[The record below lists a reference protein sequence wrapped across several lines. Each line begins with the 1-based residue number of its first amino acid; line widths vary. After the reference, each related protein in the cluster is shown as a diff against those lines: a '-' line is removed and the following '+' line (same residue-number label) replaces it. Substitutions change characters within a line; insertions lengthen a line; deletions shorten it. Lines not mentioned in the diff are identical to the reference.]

1 MMRYIDIIESKK
13 NLKDNIIN
21 SIDIL
26 NFEPF
31 LHFLKNNNKEL
42 YSFYKNVE
50 KEFIDIYDSKSP
62 LIFDI
67 SDDKFIFVTGVSG
80 SGKSTYS
87 KEYFNSKEFEIIETD
102 KLFNDN
108 VEVSEFQQ
116 ELRKKIYEAF
126 PDEHYEGSHNL
137 FINIRH
143 FNEVLKIIMD
153 NRHKT
158 DKTIV
163 LDSGQIRHLK
173 DYSLLRGRVIIIR
186 TSVNESIKRAC
197 NRFIA
202 KYPNASLEEIF
213 EHKTRKYTE
222 YELYKKFNTLILRL
236 FTITRL

>member
-1 MMRYIDIIESKK
+1 MRYIDIIESRK

-21 SIDIL
+21 NIDFL

-67 SDDKFIFVTGVSG
+67 SDDKFIFITGVSG

-108 VEVSEFQQ
+108 VEVSEFQSKSTEHALSMHAQ
-116 ELRKKIYEAF
+116 DDQVGRTQRQLYGCESWTVKKA
-126 PDEHYEGSHNL
+126 
-137 FINIRH
+137 
-143 FNEVLKIIMD
+143 
-153 NRHKT
+153 
-158 DKTIV
+158 
-163 LDSGQIRHLK
+163 
-173 DYSLLRGRVIIIR
+173 GR
-186 TSVNESIKRAC
+186 
-197 NRFIA
+197 
-202 KYPNASLEEIF
+202 
-213 EHKTRKYTE
+213 
-222 YELYKKFNTLILRL
+222 
-236 FTITRL
+236 